1 MTASKRPG
9 GGRKA
14 SRWAIERW
22 ALERIDQDAGAVRIE
37 VVPMV
42 SDRITSAY
50 VNSLVKEGLKEGMDA
65 IEIWDTDATEIR
77 HMKLKQLFALLGVR
91 SDEKDAVSENM
102 VFWILHKGN
111 AMKPEHVLHATVAA
125 RESIKAEY
133 EEVAGRP
140 RRGP

>member
-1 MTASKRPG
+1 
-9 GGRKA
+9 
-14 SRWAIERW
+14 
-22 ALERIDQDAGAVRIE
+22 
-37 VVPMV
+37 MV
-42 SDRITSAY
+42 SDRVTSAY
-50 VNSLVKEGLKEGMDA
+50 VGSLVKEGLKEGMDTL
-65 IEIWDTDATEIR
+65 EIWDTDATEIR

-125 RESIKAEY
+125 RESTKAEY

-140 RRGP
+140 RRSP